1 MTAMLDFVRRRI
13 QSEHEQIAAVLPAY
27 IDGEVTG
34 KDRQRVEAHL
44 ADCDA
49 CAEALRTLQ
58 YTKALVVEAPT
69 PRIPRSF
76 VVRRADL
83 EGPAEA
89 ATRRRFALG
98 SKLAYAYLRGAT
110 AVVAVAFALLVA
122 GDLMGQFGLGSQA
135 PAQAP
140 LREAGVAE
148 QEKVV
153 EVTKE
158 VEVLEAPVVVQETV
172 KETVAVEGAPQ
183 AVEKEV
189 TKVVEVEKVVEKA
202 VELAPTPSPV
212 PAEALPTVP
221 PPAAEKE
228 QERAQPLAVPE
239 TAPAESAD
247 ATEPPPAEATAEEV
261 YSAAE
266 TPTPAPAPT
275 ATPPPPTPLPPGP
288 TGTAPATP
296 VAVTARPPVRRGLT
310 AVRVA
315 EIGLGVLVL
324 ALLVVTL
331 VARRQQP

>member
-1 MTAMLDFVRRRI
+1 MLDFVRRGIR
-13 QSEHEQIAAVLPAY
+13 SKHEQITAVLSAY

-49 CAEALRTLQ
+49 CAEALRALQ
-58 YTKALVVEAPT
+58 YTKALVIEAPT

-89 ATRRRFALG
+89 ATRRRSALG

-122 GDLMGQFGLGSQA
+122 GDLMGQLGLGSQA

-158 VEVLEAPVVVQETV
+158 VEALEAPIVVQETV
-172 KETVAVEGAPQ
+172 KETVAVEGTPR

-189 TKVVEVEKVVEKA
+189 TQVVEAEKVVEKE
-202 VELAPTPSPV
+202 VELAPTPSPAV
-212 PAEALPTVP
+212 REALPTASP
-221 PPAAEKE
+221 RPAEVE
-228 QERAQPLAVPE
+228 QESVQPLAVPE
-239 TAPAESAD
+239 APSLESAD
-247 ATEPPPAEATAEEV
+247 ATGPPTAEATAEEA
-261 YSAAE
+261 YGAAE
-266 TPTPAPAPT
+266 TLTPAPVPT
-275 ATPPPPTPLPPGP
+275 ATPPPPTPLPPGL
-288 TGTAPATP
+288 TSTAPATP
-296 VAVTARPPVRRGLT
+296 VVVTVRPPVRRGLI

-315 EIGLGVLVL
+315 EIGLGVLAL

>member
-1 MTAMLDFVRRRI
+1 MIAMLDFVRRRI
-13 QSEHEQIAAVLPAY
+13 QSEHEQVRAVLSAY

-34 KDRQRVEAHL
+34 KDRRRVEAHL

-49 CAEALRTLQ
+49 CAEALRALQ
-58 YTKALVVEAPT
+58 YTKALVVGAPR

-83 EGPAEA
+83 EEPAGA

-122 GDLMGQFGLGSQA
+122 GDLTGQFGLGSRA
-135 PAQAP
+135 PARAP
-140 LREAGVAE
+140 LGEAGVAE
-148 QEKVV
+148 QEKDV

-158 VEVLEAPVVVQETV
+158 VEVLEAPVAIQETV
-172 KETVAVEGAPQ
+172 KETVAVEGTPQ

-189 TKVVEVEKVVEKA
+189 TKVVEAEKVVERE

-212 PAEALPTVP
+212 PAEALPTTL
-221 PPAAEKE
+221 PPAVERE
-228 QERAQPLAVPE
+228 QEGVQPLAVPE
-239 TAPAESAD
+239 APSVESAD
-247 ATEPPPAEATAEEV
+247 ATGPPPAEATAEEA
-261 YSAAE
+261 YSVAE
-266 TPTPAPAPT
+266 SPTPAPAPT
-275 ATPPPPTPLPPGP
+275 TTPPSTPLPPGP
-288 TGTAPATP
+288 TSTAPATP
-296 VAVTARPPVRRGLT
+296 VVVTARPPVRRGLT

-315 EIGLGVLVL
+315 EIGLGVLAL
-324 ALLVVTL
+324 ALLLVTL